1 MTRTIQRT
9 PTSQSVPADRRA
21 GRAGPTVLDQV
32 TAPGTALHRDTVLEL
47 GMVLH
52 RDMEL
57 GTAAGRDLG
66 AVLGLLVSRR
76 LRRGGTT
83 GAG

>member
-32 TAPGTALHRDTVLEL
+32 TALEL

-66 AVLGLLVSRR
+66 AGLGLLVSRR